1 MRSFDTATATALAA
15 SEIVAR
21 ALVWIRAKDRS
32 TGTEETIGLWT
43 GEDVASFT
51 INGQARTYYGAGALL
66 AIEPIVSQ
74 SGLVVQMS
82 RMTLSPLAPE
92 VAQAIR
98 GYEPRLAP
106 VEIHRAL
113 FDPLTMGLVAEPHR
127 VFSGWI
133 DEVVLTTPEASGEA
147 TVEVTMASAARGLTR
162 TLPLKKSD
170 ETQKRRSGDR
180 FRRYADVS
188 AAVDVFWGE
197 ARARAATAPTAPSP
211 GIPRSGG
218 GGSN

>member
-1 MRSFDTATATALAA
+1 MRSFDTATAAALAA
-15 SEIVAR
+15 PSIVAR
-21 ALVWIRAKDRS
+21 ALVWIRAKDRT

-74 SGLVVQMS
+74 AGLVVQMS

-113 FDPLTMGLVAEPHR
+113 FDPDTMGLVAEPHR
-127 VFSGWI
+127 MFSGWI
-133 DEVVLTTPEASGEA
+133 DEVVLTTPEAGGTA
-147 TVEVTMASAARGLTR
+147 TCEVTLASAARGLTR

-170 ETQKRRSGDR
+170 ESQKRRSGDR
-180 FRRYADVS
+180 FRRYADIS

-197 ARARAATAPTAPSP
+197 KRARVATGPSAPAP
-211 GIPRSGG
+211 GIPKTGG
-218 GGSN
+218 GQSQ